1 MTKRLHYTARGVAAD
16 PDDVL
21 FSGNRATQPEYDE
34 YDPLLNGAPITEPVA
49 VAAAATTATQS
60 WAAPVE
66 PVTQTPSVA
75 SVDVAPAQ
83 PTVARQPVPGPQT
96 GEPVIAPAPEGYP
109 QQPQY
114 AQPAVQYNE
123 PLQQPVQPQQPYY
136 APAAGNLFSNRI
148 TQLRRNSLRN
158 SRITPLRQNNRWQVT
173 PGKPKSSNP
182 LLLHSLHTRLSKLIS
197 SQSLRSRCTNSR
209 NLLNSSLLWSL
220 NPL

>member
-1 MTKRLHYTARGVAAD
+1 MLLHRKVTHSSHNMRSLQCNIMSRCNNLYSHSSRIMRLRR
-16 PDDVL
+16 
-21 FSGNRATQPEYDE
+21 N
-34 YDPLLNGAPITEPVA
+34 
-49 VAAAATTATQS
+49 
-60 WAAPVE
+60 
-66 PVTQTPSVA
+66 
-75 SVDVAPAQ
+75 
-83 PTVARQPVPGPQT
+83 
-96 GEPVIAPAPEGYP
+96 
-109 QQPQY
+109 
-114 AQPAVQYNE
+114 
-123 PLQQPVQPQQPYY
+123 
-136 APAAGNLFSNRI
+136 NLFSNRI